1 MPTSHSKFTTGSIPA
16 GMHHRAS
23 AIAYNPGQLA
33 ARRREGRARVHGGLS
48 QSSIN
53 FPRAPAVATTVA
65 TPLAVAPAPSSPPV
79 PAPASATRFAD
90 LSFETQ
96 LETALEIIHDVGRL
110 GEQPRLRPRSSATSP
125 RYRLLHR
132 LLNAASSASPLC
144 FRPQESSSVS
154 WMLPPPEPSSCSVRA
169 CVCILDSFMALV
181 ELWWSGLARR
191 KRRPSLLCNVQNAV
205 RKRLKDINNIC
216 KP

>member
-110 GEQPRLRPRSSATSP
+110 GAAETEAKIERYLAKISPPSPAVERGIKREPIVLSPAGKFQRLMD
-125 RYRLLHR
+125 
-132 LLNAASSASPLC
+132 AAA
-144 FRPQESSSVS
+144 
-154 WMLPPPEPSSCSVRA
+154 A
-169 CVCILDSFMALV
+169 
-181 ELWWSGLARR
+181 
-191 KRRPSLLCNVQNAV
+191 
-205 RKRLKDINNIC
+205 
-216 KP
+216 